1 MTTIAKKYSVRPL
14 AMVNATDTASVSGVV
29 SNGLRADAAVSC
41 RPVSCCATPDGNG
54 VMVTAT
60 VTLAIIRFPIN
71 SLFKFPLIS
80 LSDSHQHR
88 ASVLVPCSLFNHQST
103 RNPAC

>member
-14 AMVNATDTASVSGVV
+14 AMVDATDTASVSGVV
-29 SNGLRADAAVSC
+29 SNGLRADAVVSC

-60 VTLAIIRFPIN
+60 VT
-71 SLFKFPLIS
+71 
-80 LSDSHQHR
+80 
-88 ASVLVPCSLFNHQST
+88 ASSCALCWCESESESEPKLQKGN
-103 RNPAC
+103 